1 MVEEAYD
8 AGIVVVNCTSPLSDA
23 TDKYNVSV
31 VARDYDFGYVG
42 AKWLCEELG
51 GEGNIVCLDGMAGL
65 SSAVLRMQGAQD
77 AFAEYPGINVIASE
91 YADWD
96 YATAKPVMENL
107 LAAYDDIDGIWSS
120 GGDMTRA
127 AIEVWADSGRDWI
140 PMMGEDCNG
149 FLKLWSEYKDDG
161 LSCIATSL
169 PTWLFAYGA
178 ELGLEILNGTY
189 EGEKDIIV
197 EIPTITN
204 DQVDDY
210 VRWDLSDS
218 FWCGTKMTEEDIVAL
233 YGNGND
239 GSQGLTG
246 EGVATDH

>member
-1 MVEEAYD
+1 M
-8 AGIVVVNCTSPLSDA
+8 
-23 TDKYNVSV
+23 
-31 VARDYDFGYVG
+31 
-42 AKWLCEELG
+42 
-51 GEGNIVCLDGMAGL
+51 
-65 SSAVLRMQGAQD
+65 
-77 AFAEYPGINVIASE
+77 
-91 YADWD
+91 
-96 YATAKPVMENL
+96 
-107 LAAYDDIDGIWSS
+107 
-120 GGDMTRA
+120 
-127 AIEVWADSGRDWI
+127 
-140 PMMGEDCNG
+140 
-149 FLKLWSEYKDDG
+149 
-161 LSCIATSL
+161 
-169 PTWLFAYGA
+169 LFRS
-178 ELGLEILNGTY
+178 Y